1 MGRPATTRPTRWLGY
16 DRTRWPEAEADIDL
30 GPQSRTVTVG
40 KRPCAPLLTGHCFVF
55 ACGPTPRPG
64 SALACTDAGSSE
76 HRLLPAQFYKTI
88 LLYSDSTGKQGD
100 RLDGTGLQAKI
111 LRIFQFRSFFD
122 HVDRGPRSRA

>member
-30 GPQSRTVTVG
+30 GPQSRTVTV
-40 KRPCAPLLTGHCFVF
+40 TVT
-55 ACGPTPRPG
+55 CGPTPRTG

-76 HRLLPAQFYKTI
+76 HRLLRAQFYKTI